1 MASEKVAGVLS
12 TKIKMDTTE
21 AQKSMRQLNNDINST
36 VSILKQQEQEF
47 KSTGDNVNALQTKIS
62 RLTETQNGY
71 YEKLKLLKQAQNDVK
86 DRLGESSTEY
96 QKYQTQINKTI
107 TTIGRYDDQINKA
120 QKSLQY
126 YDSGLAKLR
135 QSYSEQQRL
144 SQSLV
149 ERLRAEG
156 KEWQA
161 NQEEIKQ
168 SKNAYSNL
176 KQQYEIQENELGQL
190 KTKLND
196 LNSSYKKAQTELNNI
211 AQSSGKA
218 SDAYSEQK
226 QKMNNLKSA
235 ISGVN
240 SDLTK
245 QETRLNQTA
254 TSMAKARTKTSE
266 LSESYH
272 KIPKSVTTE
281 IKAKTEKATSGIKTF
296 TSAIKGSA
304 IGAGI
309 ANVAMAGLNAVGDN
323 LNASFE
329 RYDTLNNFPKVLQSM
344 GASADDSKKAM
355 ATLKQGVDGL
365 PTSLQDVAQASEK
378 LLPMS
383 KNANDAAKSA
393 LALNDA
399 FLASHASSEDASR
412 GLQQYTQMLSSGK
425 VDLQSW
431 KTLQETMPASLQKV
445 AKSFGIASGS
455 TQELYKKLQSGEITM
470 DQLNQKFQELDK
482 GANGFHEQAK
492 QATDGIGTAMANLK
506 NRSVAA
512 LTSVIGGFDQLSKNL
527 TGSSIGGN
535 INKLSSHFKSFG
547 DTAGKAIAGLA
558 PTIKKLTPLFN
569 SMKKVGESALSGLK
583 PIINAVKDSFD
594 KLSKNTGTFKKTLDN
609 LAPIVKVI
617 SNVLGSVLGVAIR
630 FIVDLV
636 VDICKK
642 FNKLCDV
649 LRTVVKA
656 VKEMVSNVKSK
667 FNDFKDACSHLGDKF
682 GDMVSS
688 IKDKANDLKSKV
700 SAKFNELKDQAKSK
714 FEDMKESCK
723 SKWNAMCTT
732 ISNKTMDFK
741 NDIQTKWKDMKEKV
755 STTTENLKE
764 TAKQKWNTMCTN
776 IKTFTDNF
784 KSSIQTKW
792 NNMKSKVSEI
802 TENLKETAKTKWN
815 TMCTNI
821 KSFTDNFKSSIQS
834 KWNDMK
840 SKVST
845 TTENLKETAKS
856 KWNTMCNTINSRTGT
871 FKSNVQSKWNDMK
884 SRVGTTVNNL
894 SSDAKSMFN
903 SMYNNLN
910 TMTNGGLDKIHSKWH
925 DTWTKIGSI
934 VKGAV
939 RNVGNSVVDVVN
951 GAIKPLNKM
960 LDGIKDGVNWVLDK
974 FGASKWRGFSI
985 PTVAHFAKGGT
996 VGGGTM
1002 AMVNDSGTSNYREMF
1017 ATPDGR
1023 VGAFPK
1029 QRDLITYLP
1038 AGTQILD
1045 GENSKALAT
1054 MMNIPHFKDGTKD
1067 KNIFEK
1073 IFDKGKDIMEDIG
1086 DIISHPIKFMEKVLK
1101 KYLHVNTAI
1110 KFASTLISHAPTFF
1124 AKQAE
1129 KWLKKMAE
1137 DFKKSME
1144 STGGNGVSYGSA
1156 NNPGG
1161 AGVARWRPVIIE
1173 AFKNLGQD
1181 NPPDWKVQ
1189 KLLRQIATESGGN
1202 PNAHQGNIGD
1212 INNLRGTP
1220 AQGLL
1225 QFVPSTFAAW
1235 SRPGHNNI
1243 YSGLD
1248 QLMAAIYC
1256 LDHGGE
1262 GGWGNIGNGHGW
1274 ENGGFVDKWSFGQ
1287 IAEHNKPEVVIPL
1300 SSEKQGRALSLLTQ
1314 TVNKL
1319 NRQAGIN
1326 TTINTNNGS
1335 LEQKLDTMIGL
1346 LSQLITTN
1354 SNGFAK
1360 SSNGINTNSLYQQM
1374 YRDQTINNYQ
1384 SI

>member
-21 AQKSMRQLNNDINST
+21 AQKNMRELNNDINST

-47 KSTGDNVNALQTKIS
+47 RSSGDSASALQTKIQ

-107 TTIGRYDDQINKA
+107 TTIGRYDSQLNQA

-126 YDSGLAKLR
+126 YNSGLAKLK

-156 KEWQA
+156 HSWRA
-161 NQEEIKQ
+161 NREEIKQ
-168 SKNAYSNL
+168 NKNAYSNL
-176 KQQYEIQENELGQL
+176 KQQYQIQENELGQL
-190 KTKLND
+190 KSKLND
-196 LNSSYKKAQTELNNI
+196 LNSSYKKSETELKEI
-211 AQSSGKA
+211 AHSSGKA
-218 SDAYSEQK
+218 SNAYTEQK
-226 QKMNNLKSA
+226 EKMNSLKSA
-235 ISGVN
+235 INNVN
-240 SDLTK
+240 SDLVK
-245 QETRLNQTA
+245 QQTRLNQTA
-254 TSMAKARTKTSE
+254 TSMAKAKNKTSE
-266 LSESYH
+266 LRKSYG

-281 IKAKTEKATSGIKTF
+281 IKAKTEKATSGIKAF
-296 TSAIKGSA
+296 TSALKGSV

-355 ATLKQGVDGL
+355 ANLKQGVDGL
-365 PTSLQDVAQASEK
+365 PTSLQNVAKASEK

-383 KNANDAAKSA
+383 KNAQDASKSA

-412 GLQQYTQMLSSGK
+412 GLQQYTQMLSAGK

-455 TQELYKKLQSGEITM
+455 TQELYKKLKSGEITM
-470 DQLNQKFQELDK
+470 DQLNQRFQELDK
-482 GANGFHEQAK
+482 GANGFHQQAK

-512 LTSVIGGFDQLSKNL
+512 LTSVIGGFDKLSKSL
-527 TGSSIGGN
+527 TGNSIGGN
-535 INKLSSHFKSFG
+535 INKLSSHFKDFG
-547 DTAGKAIAGLA
+547 DKAGKAIAGLA
-558 PTIKKLTPLFN
+558 PTLKKLTPLFK
-569 SMKKVGESALSGLK
+569 SMQRVGSAALSGLK

-594 KLSKNTGTFKKTLDN
+594 KLSKHTGTFKKTLDN
-609 LAPIVKVI
+609 LAPIIKVI
-617 SNVLGSVLGVAIR
+617 SSVLGTVLGGAIK
-630 FIVDLV
+630 ITITLILK
-636 VDICKK
+636 ICKEFSK
-642 FNKLCDV
+642 FCAGAKA
-649 LRTVVKA
+649 VVKA
-656 VKEMVSNVKSK
+656 VQDMVQKVSHK
-667 FNDFKDACSHLGDKF
+667 FGEFKDSCYHLGEKF
-682 GDMVSS
+682 SNMVQ
-688 IKDKANDLKSKV
+688 KV
-700 SAKFNELKDQAKSK
+700 SAKASELKQHVVNHFNSMKAKAK
-714 FEDMKESCK
+714 FEEMCSTLISKATNLRDNVSDRFNGMKER
-723 SKWNAMCTT
+723 
-732 ISNKTMDFK
+732 
-741 NDIQTKWKDMKEKV
+741 V
-755 STTTENLKE
+755 
-764 TAKQKWNTMCTN
+764 
-776 IKTFTDNF
+776 
-784 KSSIQTKW
+784 
-792 NNMKSKVSEI
+792 
-802 TENLKETAKTKWN
+802 
-815 TMCTNI
+815 
-821 KSFTDNFKSSIQS
+821 
-834 KWNDMK
+834 
-840 SKVST
+840 
-845 TTENLKETAKS
+845 
-856 KWNTMCNTINSRTGT
+856 
-871 FKSNVQSKWNDMK
+871 K
-884 SRVGTTVNNL
+884 SRISDLV
-894 SSDAKSMFN
+894 SSAKSMFGN
-903 SMYNNLN
+903 MYNNLN
-910 TMTNGGLDKIHSKWH
+910 NMTGSALGRIANAWDKLWSNIISG
-925 DTWTKIGSI
+925 IRS
-934 VKGAV
+934 AV
-939 RNVGNSVVDVVN
+939 HGVGHGVSNLVN
-951 GAIKPLNKM
+951 NAIKPLNSM
-960 LDGIKDGVNWVLDK
+960 LDGVKNGVNWILDK
-974 FGASKWRGFSI
+974 FGASKWGGFHI
-985 PTVAHFAKGGT
+985 PLVHFAKGGT

-1002 AMVNDSGTSNYREMF
+1002 AMVNDSGTSNYRELF

-1023 VGAFPK
+1023 IGAFPK
-1029 QRDLITYLP
+1029 QRNIITYLP
-1038 AGTQILD
+1038 KGTQILD
-1045 GENSKALAT
+1045 GENSKALAEL
-1054 MMNIPHFKDGTKD
+1054 MNIPHFKDGTKD

-1101 KYLHVNTAI
+1101 KYLHINTAV
-1110 KFASTLISHAPTFF
+1110 KFASTLISHAPSFF

-1137 DFKKSME
+1137 DFKKSMEE

-1181 NPPDWKVQ
+1181 NPPDWKIN
-1189 KLLRQIATESGGN
+1189 KLLTQINTESRGN

-1212 INNLRGTP
+1212 INNIKGTP

-1225 QFVPSTFAAW
+1225 QFVPSTFASW

-1262 GGWGNIGNGHGW
+1262 GGWGNVGIPGKGW
-1274 ENGGFVDKWSFGQ
+1274 SNGGFVDKWSIGQ

-1319 NRQAGIN
+1319 NRQAGNN
-1326 TTINTNNGS
+1326 TVVTTDNGS
-1335 LEQKLDTMIGL
+1335 LEQKLDTMIRL

-1360 SSNGINTNSLYQQM
+1360 SSNGINTNGLYQQM
-1374 YRDQTINNYQ
+1374 YKDQTINNYQ
-1384 SI
+1384 AY

>member
-12 TKIKMDTTE
+12 TKIKLDTTE
-21 AQKSMRQLNNDINST
+21 ASKSMRQLNNDINST

-156 KEWQA
+156 KEWEA
-161 NQEEIKQ
+161 NREEIKQ

-196 LNSSYKKAQTELNNI
+196 LNSSYKKAQSELNSI

-218 SDAYSEQK
+218 SDAYTEQK
-226 QKMNNLKSA
+226 QKMSSLKSA

-240 SDLTK
+240 SDLIK
-245 QETRLNQTA
+245 QQTRLNQTA
-254 TSMAKARTKTSE
+254 TDMAKAKNKTND
-266 LSESYH
+266 LSESYR
-272 KIPKSVTTE
+272 KIPKSVTTT
-281 IKAKTEKATSGIKTF
+281 IKANTEKATSGIKTF

-304 IGAGI
+304 IGAGV
-309 ANVAMAGLNAVGDN
+309 ANVAMTALNTVGDN

-329 RYDTLNNFPKVLQSM
+329 RYDTINNFPKVLQSM
-344 GASADDSKKAM
+344 GASADDSKKSM
-355 ATLKQGVDGL
+355 ETLKQGVDGL
-365 PTSLQDVAQASEK
+365 PTSLQDVAQATEK

-383 KNANDAAKSA
+383 KNADDASKSA

-399 FLASHASSEDASR
+399 FLASRASAEDASR

-425 VDLQSW
+425 VDMQSW
-431 KTLQETMPASLQKV
+431 KTLEETMPASLQKV

-455 TQELYKKLQSGEITM
+455 TQELYQKLKSGQITM

-506 NRSVAA
+506 NRTVAS
-512 LTSVIGGFDQLSKNL
+512 LTSIIGGFDQLSKSL
-527 TGSSIGGN
+527 TGNSIGGN
-535 INKLSSHFKSFG
+535 INKLSSHFKDFG
-547 DTAGKAIAGLA
+547 DKAGKAIAGLA
-558 PTIKKLTPLFN
+558 PTIKKLTPMFN

-636 VDICKK
+636 IDICKK
-642 FNKLCDV
+642 FNKFCDV
-649 LRTVVKA
+649 TRTVIKA
-656 VKEMVSNVKSK
+656 VKEMVSNVKAK

-682 GDMVSS
+682 GNMVSS
-688 IKDKANDLKSKV
+688 IKSKASDLKSKV
-700 SAKFNELKDQAKSK
+700 VSKFNELKDSAKSK

-723 SKWNAMCTT
+723 SK
-732 ISNKTMDFK
+732 F
-741 NDIQTKWKDMKEKV
+741 E
-755 STTTENLKE
+755 
-764 TAKQKWNTMCTN
+764 
-776 IKTFTDNF
+776 
-784 KSSIQTKW
+784 
-792 NNMKSKVSEI
+792 
-802 TENLKETAKTKWN
+802 
-815 TMCTNI
+815 
-821 KSFTDNFKSSIQS
+821 
-834 KWNDMK
+834 DMK
-840 SKVST
+840 SSLSDKASTLRDKVSDRF
-845 TTENLKETAKS
+845 NSMKDNVKS
-856 KWNTMCNTINSRTGT
+856 KISDLV
-871 FKSNVQSKWNDMK
+871 SN
-884 SRVGTTVNNL
+884 
-894 SSDAKSMFN
+894 AKSMF
-903 SMYNNLN
+903 SGMYNNLN
-910 TMTNGGLDKIHSKWH
+910 SMTGGALDKIKNAWDKLWSNIINGIKSAV
-925 DTWTKIGSI
+925 KSVGS
-934 VKGAV
+934 
-939 RNVGNSVVDVVN
+939 NVSDMVN
-951 GAIKPLNKM
+951 NVIKPINSM
-960 LDGIKDGVNWVLDK
+960 LDGVKDGVNWVLDK
-974 FGASKWRGFSI
+974 FGASKWKGFKI
-985 PTVAHFAKGGT
+985 PLVHFAKGGT
-996 VGGGTM
+996 VGDGTM

-1038 AGTQILD
+1038 EGTQILD

-1274 ENGGFVDKWSFGQ
+1274 ENGGFVNKWSFGQ

-1360 SSNGINTNSLYQQM
+1360 SSNGINTNGLYQQM

>member
-196 LNSSYKKAQTELNNI
+196 LNSSYKKAQSELNSI

-226 QKMNNLKSA
+226 QKMSGLKSA

-240 SDLTK
+240 SDLVK
-245 QETRLNQTA
+245 QQTRLNQTA
-254 TSMAKARTKTSE
+254 TDMAKAKNKTND

-272 KIPKSVTTE
+272 KIPKSVTTT
-281 IKAKTEKATSGIKTF
+281 IKANTEKATSGIKTF

-309 ANVAMAGLNAVGDN
+309 ANIAMAGLNAVGDN

-344 GASADDSKKAM
+344 GASADDSKKSM
-355 ATLKQGVDGL
+355 ETLKQGVDGL

-482 GANGFHEQAK
+482 GAQGFHEQAK
-492 QATDGIGTAMANLK
+492 QATDGIGTAFANLK

-512 LTSVIGGFDQLSKNL
+512 LTSIIGGFDQLSKNL

-535 INKLSSHFKSFG
+535 INKLSSNFKNFG
-547 DTAGKAIAGLA
+547 DTAGKAIAGLG
-558 PTIKKLTPLFN
+558 PTIQKLTPMFN

-630 FIVDLV
+630 FIADLV
-636 VDICKK
+636 IDICKK
-642 FNKLCDV
+642 FNKFCDV
-649 LRTVVKA
+649 LRTVIKA
-656 VKEMVSNVKSK
+656 VKDMVSNVKEK

-688 IKDKANDLKSKV
+688 IKDKASDLKTKV
-700 SAKFNELKDQAKSK
+700 SAKFNELKDQAKDK

-723 SKWNAMCTT
+723 SK
-732 ISNKTMDFK
+732 FE
-741 NDIQTKWKDMKEKV
+741 DMKG
-755 STTTENLKE
+755 SL
-764 TAKQKWNTMCTN
+764 
-776 IKTFTDNF
+776 TD
-784 KSSIQTKW
+784 KASSLRDRVTDRF
-792 NNMKSKVSEI
+792 NNMK
-802 TENLKETAKTKWN
+802 
-815 TMCTNI
+815 
-821 KSFTDNFKSSIQS
+821 DNV
-834 KWNDMK
+834 K
-840 SKVST
+840 SKISDLVS
-845 TTENLKETAKS
+845 N
-856 KWNTMCNTINSRTGT
+856 
-871 FKSNVQSKWNDMK
+871 
-884 SRVGTTVNNL
+884 
-894 SSDAKSMFN
+894 AKSMF
-903 SMYNNLN
+903 SDMYNNLN
-910 TMTNGGLDKIHSKWH
+910 NMTGGALDKIKNAWDKLWSNIINGIRSAVKSV
-925 DTWTKIGSI
+925 GS
-934 VKGAV
+934 
-939 RNVGNSVVDVVN
+939 NVSDMVN
-951 GAIKPLNKM
+951 NVIKPINSM
-960 LDGIKDGVNWVLDK
+960 LDGVKDGVNWVLDK
-974 FGASKWRGFSI
+974 FGASKWSGFKI
-985 PTVAHFAKGGT
+985 PLVHFAKGGT

-1002 AMVNDSGTSNYREMF
+1002 AVVNDSGTSNYREMF

-1038 AGTQILD
+1038 EGTQILD

-1054 MMNIPHFKDGTKD
+1054 MMDIPHFKDGTKD
-1067 KNIFEK
+1067 KNLFEK
-1073 IFDKGKDIMEDIG
+1073 IFDAGKDLMDDIS
-1086 DIISHPIKFMEKVLK
+1086 DIISHPMEFMEKVLK

-1110 KFASTLISHAPTFF
+1110 KFASTLVTHAPSFF
-1124 AKQAE
+1124 AKQAVN
-1129 KWLKKMAE
+1129 WLKKMAS
-1137 DFKKSME
+1137 DWKKKQEENSV
-1144 STGGNGVSYGSA
+1144 GGFGKIPEVVDG
-1156 NNPGG
+1156 
-1161 AGVARWRPVIIE
+1161 
-1173 AFKNLGQD
+1173 KNLRDLVKKALEANGLSTSD
-1181 NPPDWKVQ
+1181 DMIARVM
-1189 KLLRQIATESGGN
+1189 RQIATESGGN
-1202 PNAHQGNIGD
+1202 AHAVQPGADPDGD
-1212 INNLRGTP
+1212 GSGP
-1220 AQGLL
+1220 ALGLM
-1225 QFVPSTFAAW
+1225 QTKRSTFNAYKA
-1235 SRPGHNNI
+1235 PGHDDIFNAYDN
-1243 YSGLD
+1243 L
-1248 QLMAAIYC
+1248 LAALNYAKHRYGPS
-1256 LDHGGE
+1256 LSFL
-1262 GGWGNIGNGHGW
+1262 GNGHGYA
-1274 ENGGFVDKWSFGQ
+1274 NGGFISSEQLAMVG
-1287 IAEHNKPEVVIPL
+1287 EGNRPEVVIPL

-1360 SSNGINTNSLYQQM
+1360 SSNGINTNGLYQQM

>member
-190 KTKLND
+190 KSKLND
-196 LNSSYKKAQTELNNI
+196 LNSSYKKAQTELNSI

-226 QKMNNLKSA
+226 QKMNNLKLA

-240 SDLTK
+240 SDLVK
-245 QETRLNQTA
+245 QQTRLNQTA
-254 TSMAKARTKTSE
+254 TDMAKAKTKTND

-272 KIPKSVTTE
+272 KIPKSVTTT

-344 GASADDSKKAM
+344 GASADDSKKSM
-355 ATLKQGVDGL
+355 ETLKQGVDGL

-455 TQELYKKLQSGEITM
+455 TQELYKKLQSGQITM

-482 GANGFHEQAK
+482 GANGFHAQAK

-547 DTAGKAIAGLA
+547 DTAGKAIAGLE
-558 PTIKKLTPLFN
+558 PTIKKLTPMFN

-583 PIINAVKDSFD
+583 PIINAVKDSFA

-688 IKDKANDLKSKV
+688 IKSKASDLKSKV
-700 SAKFNELKDQAKSK
+700 VSKFNELKNQAKSK

-723 SKWNAMCTT
+723 SK
-732 ISNKTMDFK
+732 FE
-741 NDIQTKWKDMKEKV
+741 DMKG
-755 STTTENLKE
+755 SL
-764 TAKQKWNTMCTN
+764 
-776 IKTFTDNF
+776 TD
-784 KSSIQTKW
+784 KASSLRDRVTGRF
-792 NNMKSKVSEI
+792 NNMK
-802 TENLKETAKTKWN
+802 
-815 TMCTNI
+815 
-821 KSFTDNFKSSIQS
+821 DN
-834 KWNDMK
+834 
-840 SKVST
+840 V
-845 TTENLKETAKS
+845 
-856 KWNTMCNTINSRTGT
+856 
-871 FKSNVQSKWNDMK
+871 K
-884 SRVGTTVNNL
+884 SRI
-894 SSDAKSMFN
+894 SDLVSNAKSMF
-903 SMYNNLN
+903 SDMYNNLN
-910 TMTNGGLDKIHSKWH
+910 NMTGGALDKIKNAWDKLWSNIINGIKSAV
-925 DTWTKIGSI
+925 KSVGS
-934 VKGAV
+934 
-939 RNVGNSVVDVVN
+939 NVSDMVN
-951 GAIKPLNKM
+951 NVIKPINSM
-960 LDGIKDGVNWVLDK
+960 LDGVKDGVNWVLDK
-974 FGASKWRGFSI
+974 FGASKWSGFKI
-985 PTVAHFAKGGT
+985 PLVHFAKGGT

-1181 NPPDWKVQ
+1181 NPPDWKIQ

-1248 QLMAAIYC
+1248 QIMAAIYC

-1360 SSNGINTNSLYQQM
+1360 SSNGINTNGLYQQM

>member
-196 LNSSYKKAQTELNNI
+196 LNSSYKKAQTELNSI

-226 QKMNNLKSA
+226 QKMSSLKSA

-309 ANVAMAGLNAVGDN
+309 ANIAMAGLNAVGDN

-344 GASADDSKKAM
+344 GASADDSKKSM
-355 ATLKQGVDGL
+355 ETLKQGVDGL

-399 FLASHASSEDASR
+399 FLASHASAEDASR

-425 VDLQSW
+425 VDMQSW
-431 KTLQETMPASLQKV
+431 KTLEETMPASLQKV

-455 TQELYKKLQSGEITM
+455 TQELYKKLQSGQITM

-482 GANGFHEQAK
+482 GANGFHAQAK

-535 INKLSSHFKSFG
+535 INKLSSNFKNFG
-547 DTAGKAIAGLA
+547 DTAGKAIAGLG
-558 PTIKKLTPLFN
+558 PTIKKLTPMFN

-583 PIINAVKDSFD
+583 PIINAVKDSFG

-630 FIVDLV
+630 FIADLV
-636 VDICKK
+636 IDICKK
-642 FNKLCDV
+642 FNKFCDV
-649 LRTVVKA
+649 IRTVIKA
-656 VKEMVSNVKSK
+656 VKDMVSNVKAK

-688 IKDKANDLKSKV
+688 IKSKASDLKSKV
-700 SAKFNELKDQAKSK
+700 VSKFNELKNQAKSK

-723 SKWNAMCTT
+723 SK
-732 ISNKTMDFK
+732 FE
-741 NDIQTKWKDMKEKV
+741 DMKG
-755 STTTENLKE
+755 SL
-764 TAKQKWNTMCTN
+764 
-776 IKTFTDNF
+776 TD
-784 KSSIQTKW
+784 KASSLRDRVTDRF
-792 NNMKSKVSEI
+792 NSMK
-802 TENLKETAKTKWN
+802 
-815 TMCTNI
+815 
-821 KSFTDNFKSSIQS
+821 DN
-834 KWNDMK
+834 
-840 SKVST
+840 V
-845 TTENLKETAKS
+845 
-856 KWNTMCNTINSRTGT
+856 
-871 FKSNVQSKWNDMK
+871 K
-884 SRVGTTVNNL
+884 SRI
-894 SSDAKSMFN
+894 SDLVSNAKSMF
-903 SMYNNLN
+903 SDMYNNLN
-910 TMTNGGLDKIHSKWH
+910 NMTGGALDKIKNAWDKLWSNIINGIKSAV
-925 DTWTKIGSI
+925 KSVGS
-934 VKGAV
+934 
-939 RNVGNSVVDVVN
+939 NVSDMVN
-951 GAIKPLNKM
+951 NVIKPINSM
-960 LDGIKDGVNWVLDK
+960 LDGVKDGVNWVLDK
-974 FGASKWRGFSI
+974 FGASKWSGLKPI
-985 PTVAHFAKGGT
+985 PLVHFAKGGT

-1038 AGTQILD
+1038 EGTQILD

-1101 KYLHVNTAI
+1101 KYLHVNTAV

-1161 AGVARWRPVIIE
+1161 AGVQRWKPVIIE

-1248 QLMAAIYC
+1248 QIMAAIYC

-1360 SSNGINTNSLYQQM
+1360 SSNGINTNGLYQQM

>member
-12 TKIKMDTTE
+12 TKIKLDTTE
-21 AQKSMRQLNNDINST
+21 ASKSMRQLNNDINST

-156 KEWQA
+156 KEWKA
-161 NQEEIKQ
+161 NEEEIKQ

-196 LNSSYKKAQTELNNI
+196 LNSSYKKAQEELNSI

-226 QKMNNLKSA
+226 QKMSSLKSA

-240 SDLTK
+240 SDLIK
-245 QETRLNQTA
+245 QQTRLNQTA
-254 TSMAKARTKTSE
+254 TDMAKAKNKTND
-266 LSESYH
+266 LSESYR
-272 KIPKSVTTE
+272 KIPKSVTTT
-281 IKAKTEKATSGIKTF
+281 IKANTEKATSGIKTF

-344 GASADDSKKAM
+344 GASADDSKKSM
-355 ATLKQGVDGL
+355 ETLKQGVDGL

-425 VDLQSW
+425 VDMQSW
-431 KTLQETMPASLQKV
+431 KTLEETMPASLQKV

-455 TQELYKKLQSGEITM
+455 TQELYKKLQSGQITM

-512 LTSVIGGFDQLSKNL
+512 LTSIIGGLDQLSKNL

-535 INKLSSHFKSFG
+535 INKLSSNFKNFG
-547 DTAGKAIAGLA
+547 DTAGKAIAGLG
-558 PTIKKLTPLFN
+558 PTIKKLTPMFN

-583 PIINAVKDSFD
+583 PIINAVKDSFA

-630 FIVDLV
+630 FVADLV
-636 VDICKK
+636 IDICKK
-642 FNKLCDV
+642 FNKFCDV
-649 LRTVVKA
+649 IRTVIKA
-656 VKEMVSNVKSK
+656 VKDMVTNVKAK

-688 IKDKANDLKSKV
+688 IKSKASDLKSKV
-700 SAKFNELKDQAKSK
+700 VSKFNELKNQAKTT

-723 SKWNAMCTT
+723 SK
-732 ISNKTMDFK
+732 F
-741 NDIQTKWKDMKEKV
+741 E
-755 STTTENLKE
+755 
-764 TAKQKWNTMCTN
+764 
-776 IKTFTDNF
+776 
-784 KSSIQTKW
+784 
-792 NNMKSKVSEI
+792 
-802 TENLKETAKTKWN
+802 
-815 TMCTNI
+815 
-821 KSFTDNFKSSIQS
+821 
-834 KWNDMK
+834 DMK
-840 SKVST
+840 SSLSDKAST
-845 TTENLKETAKS
+845 LRDRVTDRFNSMKDNVKS
-856 KWNTMCNTINSRTGT
+856 KISDLV
-871 FKSNVQSKWNDMK
+871 SN
-884 SRVGTTVNNL
+884 
-894 SSDAKSMFN
+894 AKSMF
-903 SMYNNLN
+903 SDMYNNLN
-910 TMTNGGLDKIHSKWH
+910 NMTGGALDKIKNAW
-925 DTWTKIGSI
+925 DKLWTNIINGIKSAVKSVGS
-934 VKGAV
+934 
-939 RNVGNSVVDVVN
+939 NVSDMVN
-951 GAIKPLNKM
+951 NVIKPINSM
-960 LDGIKDGVNWVLDK
+960 LDGVKDGVNWVLDK
-974 FGASKWRGFSI
+974 FGASKWSGFKI
-985 PTVAHFAKGGT
+985 PLVHFAKGGT

-1029 QRDLITYLP
+1029 QRNLITYLP
-1038 AGTQILD
+1038 EGTQILD

-1054 MMNIPHFKDGTKD
+1054 MMNIPHFKDGTD
-1067 KNIFEK
+1067 NKNLFEK
-1073 IFDKGKDIMEDIG
+1073 IFDKGKDILEDIG
-1086 DIISHPIKFMEKVLK
+1086 DIIAHPIKFMEKVLK

-1360 SSNGINTNSLYQQM
+1360 SNNGINTNGLYQQM

>member
-21 AQKSMRQLNNDINST
+21 ASKSMRQLNNDINST

-196 LNSSYKKAQTELNNI
+196 LNSSYKKAQTELNSI

-218 SDAYSEQK
+218 SDAYTEQK
-226 QKMNNLKSA
+226 QKMNTLKSA
-235 ISGVN
+235 ISSVN

-254 TSMAKARTKTSE
+254 TSMAKAKNNQDKLSDALERSHPNYLAKVREHLKDTDDKTQKLSLSTAKMFAANMLSNGLTSALGALKDKFTDLLHQGNEYLDYEQKMNATWLTLTGNAQKGQDMVNTINQMATASQNSTQMVDGLAKQFYAVTNNKEKTEE
-266 LSESYH
+266 LS
-272 KIPKSVTTE
+272 KSVLTLQDAFGASDDAVQNFAQQYSQMVANGKASAQDFLSFTNVFPQMKQQLLEYEKTVTHNTKMTTKDLNQMISDGKISAE
-281 IKAKTEKATSGIKTF
+281 DMNKVLIDMGNKYQNATQNFTNTIPGLKRTIDATMPQLVGAIEAPFYNMKNPILGSLSKAITDPAIKTEVGKLSVTIMNAINDVLNAFGGKQFDGTK
-296 TSAIKGSA
+296 AIKGILQDLEKSVKTFASTIVTHKKDIKDFLSTMSTASVASWKVFAETLKALLPVIKNVANAAANHPKIFGAMTTAMVACTTATKMFRTPLLLAVTTLGNLGTAFKKVKGKASDFSKIFGKIKNVIKPITSAVKTVASA
-304 IGAGI
+304 IGSKLAQGFSKCLPLIKNFLGVFKSVGAFLLTNPLGI
-309 ANVAMAGLNAVGDN
+309 AITAIVGISTALVALYKHSAKFRAFINGLVD
-323 LNASFE
+323 
-329 RYDTLNNFPKVLQSM
+329 
-344 GASADDSKKAM
+344 KA
-355 ATLKQGVDGL
+355 KD
-365 PTSLQDVAQASEK
+365 
-378 LLPMS
+378 
-383 KNANDAAKSA
+383 
-393 LALNDA
+393 
-399 FLASHASSEDASR
+399 LAS
-412 GLQQYTQMLSSGK
+412 GFGK
-425 VDLQSW
+425 W
-431 KTLQETMPASLQKV
+431 
-445 AKSFGIASGS
+445 I
-455 TQELYKKLQSGEITM
+455 
-470 DQLNQKFQELDK
+470 
-482 GANGFHEQAK
+482 
-492 QATDGIGTAMANLK
+492 
-506 NRSVAA
+506 
-512 LTSVIGGFDQLSKNL
+512 
-527 TGSSIGGN
+527 
-535 INKLSSHFKSFG
+535 
-547 DTAGKAIAGLA
+547 GKACSGAKNTMSNAWDG
-558 PTIKKLTPLFN
+558 
-569 SMKKVGESALSGLK
+569 MKKTVSNGVTAITNKNS
-583 PIINAVKDSFD
+583 
-594 KLSKNTGTFKKTLDN
+594 KLHDEMISKISDATGVSKKTLNDGY
-609 LAPIVKVI
+609 KTM
-617 SNVLGSVLGVAIR
+617 SDYTQTWK
-630 FIVDLV
+630 DLMTG
-636 VDICKK
+636 KW
-642 FNKLCDV
+642 NKLG
-649 LRTVVKA
+649 
-656 VKEMVSNVKSK
+656 
-667 FNDFKDACSHLGDKF
+667 GD
-682 GDMVSS
+682 
-688 IKDKANDLKSKV
+688 IKHTANDLS
-700 SAKFNELKDQAKSK
+700 S
-714 FEDMKESCK
+714 
-723 SKWNAMCTT
+723 
-732 ISNKTMDFK
+732 
-741 NDIQTKWKDMKEKV
+741 
-755 STTTENLKE
+755 
-764 TAKQKWNTMCTN
+764 TAKD
-776 IKTFTDNF
+776 I
-784 KSSIQTKW
+784 
-792 NNMKSKVSEI
+792 
-802 TENLKETAKTKWN
+802 
-815 TMCTNI
+815 
-821 KSFTDNFKSSIQS
+821 
-834 KWNDMK
+834 
-840 SKVST
+840 
-845 TTENLKETAKS
+845 
-856 KWNTMCNTINSRTGT
+856 
-871 FKSNVQSKWNDMK
+871 
-884 SRVGTTVNNL
+884 
-894 SSDAKSMFN
+894 FN
-903 SMYNNLN
+903 GMYNKLN
-910 TMTNGGLDKIHSKWH
+910 DLTGGGLDKIKNAWDKLWSNIINGIKSAV
-925 DTWTKIGSI
+925 KSVGS
-934 VKGAV
+934 
-939 RNVGNSVVDVVN
+939 NVSDMINNV
-951 GAIKPLNKM
+951 IKPINSM
-960 LDGIKDGVNWVLDK
+960 LDGVKDGVNWVLDK
-974 FGASKWRGFSI
+974 FGASKWKGFKI
-985 PTVAHFAKGGT
+985 PLVHFAKGGT

-1038 AGTQILD
+1038 EGTQILD
-1045 GENSKALAT
+1045 GENSKALAE

-1110 KFASTLISHAPTFF
+1110 KFASTLISHAPSFF

-1161 AGVARWRPVIIE
+1161 AGVQRWKPVIIE
-1173 AFKNLGQD
+1173 AFKNLGQN

-1360 SSNGINTNSLYQQM
+1360 SNNGINTNGLYQQM

>member
-21 AQKSMRQLNNDINST
+21 ASKSMRQLNNDINST

-226 QKMNNLKSA
+226 QKMSGLKSA
-235 ISGVN
+235 INNVN
-240 SDLTK
+240 SDLVK
-245 QETRLNQTA
+245 QQTRLNQTA

-309 ANVAMAGLNAVGDN
+309 ANIAMVGLNAVGDN

-329 RYDTLNNFPKVLQSM
+329 RYDTINNFPKVLQSM
-344 GASADDSKKAM
+344 GASADDSKKSM

-365 PTSLQDVAQASEK
+365 PTSLQDVAQATEK

-383 KNANDAAKSA
+383 KNADDASKSA

-399 FLASHASSEDASR
+399 FLASRASAEDASR

-425 VDLQSW
+425 VDMQSW
-431 KTLQETMPASLQKV
+431 KTLEETMPASLQKV

-455 TQELYKKLQSGEITM
+455 TQELYQKLKSGQITM

-512 LTSVIGGFDQLSKNL
+512 LTSIIGGFDQLSKNL

-583 PIINAVKDSFD
+583 PIINAVKDSFA

-636 VDICKK
+636 IDICKK
-642 FNKLCDV
+642 FNKFCDV
-649 LRTVVKA
+649 TRTVIKA
-656 VKEMVSNVKSK
+656 VKEMVSNVKAK

-688 IKDKANDLKSKV
+688 IKSKASDLKSKV
-700 SAKFNELKDQAKSK
+700 TAKFNELKDSAKSK

-723 SKWNAMCTT
+723 SK
-732 ISNKTMDFK
+732 FE
-741 NDIQTKWKDMKEKV
+741 DMKG
-755 STTTENLKE
+755 SL
-764 TAKQKWNTMCTN
+764 
-776 IKTFTDNF
+776 TD
-784 KSSIQTKW
+784 KASSLRDRVTDRF
-792 NNMKSKVSEI
+792 NNMKDSV
-802 TENLKETAKTKWN
+802 
-815 TMCTNI
+815 
-821 KSFTDNFKSSIQS
+821 
-834 KWNDMK
+834 
-840 SKVST
+840 
-845 TTENLKETAKS
+845 
-856 KWNTMCNTINSRTGT
+856 
-871 FKSNVQSKWNDMK
+871 K
-884 SRVGTTVNNL
+884 SRI
-894 SSDAKSMFN
+894 SDLVSNAKSMF
-903 SMYNNLN
+903 SDMYNTLN
-910 TMTNGGLDKIHSKWH
+910 NMTGGALDKIKNAWDKLWSNIINGIKSAV
-925 DTWTKIGSI
+925 KSVGS
-934 VKGAV
+934 
-939 RNVGNSVVDVVN
+939 NVSDMVN
-951 GAIKPLNKM
+951 NVIKPINSM
-960 LDGIKDGVNWVLDK
+960 LDGVKDGVNWVLDK
-974 FGASKWRGFSI
+974 FGASKWSGFKI
-985 PTVAHFAKGGT
+985 PLVHFAKGGT

-1029 QRDLITYLP
+1029 QRNLITYLP
-1038 AGTQILD
+1038 EGTQILD

-1054 MMNIPHFKDGTKD
+1054 MMNIPHFKDGTD
-1067 KNIFEK
+1067 NKNLFEK

-1181 NPPDWKVQ
+1181 NPPDWKIQ

-1360 SSNGINTNSLYQQM
+1360 SSNGINTNGLYQQM

>member
-107 TTIGRYDDQINKA
+107 TTIGRYGDQINKA

-226 QKMNNLKSA
+226 QKMNTLKSA

-240 SDLTK
+240 SDLVK
-245 QETRLNQTA
+245 QQTRLNQTA
-254 TSMAKARTKTSE
+254 TDMAKAKNKTND

-272 KIPKSVTTE
+272 KIPKSVTTT
-281 IKAKTEKATSGIKTF
+281 IKANTEKATSGIKTF

-344 GASADDSKKAM
+344 GASADDSKKSM
-355 ATLKQGVDGL
+355 ETLKQGVDGL

-512 LTSVIGGFDQLSKNL
+512 LTSIIGGFDQLSKNL

-535 INKLSSHFKSFG
+535 INKLSSNFKNFG
-547 DTAGKAIAGLA
+547 DTAGKAIAGLG
-558 PTIKKLTPLFN
+558 PTIQKLTPMFN

-630 FIVDLV
+630 FIADLV
-636 VDICKK
+636 IDICKK
-642 FNKLCDV
+642 FNKFCDV
-649 LRTVVKA
+649 LRTVIKA
-656 VKEMVSNVKSK
+656 VKDMVSNVKEK

-688 IKDKANDLKSKV
+688 IKDKASDLKSKV
-700 SAKFNELKDQAKSK
+700 SAKFNELKDNAKSK

-723 SKWNAMCTT
+723 SK
-732 ISNKTMDFK
+732 FE
-741 NDIQTKWKDMKEKV
+741 DMKG
-755 STTTENLKE
+755 SL
-764 TAKQKWNTMCTN
+764 
-776 IKTFTDNF
+776 TD
-784 KSSIQTKW
+784 KASSLRDRVTDRF
-792 NNMKSKVSEI
+792 NNMK
-802 TENLKETAKTKWN
+802 
-815 TMCTNI
+815 
-821 KSFTDNFKSSIQS
+821 DN
-834 KWNDMK
+834 
-840 SKVST
+840 V
-845 TTENLKETAKS
+845 
-856 KWNTMCNTINSRTGT
+856 
-871 FKSNVQSKWNDMK
+871 K
-884 SRVGTTVNNL
+884 SRI
-894 SSDAKSMFN
+894 SDLVSNAKSMF
-903 SMYNNLN
+903 SDMYNNLN
-910 TMTNGGLDKIHSKWH
+910 NMTGGALDKIKNAWDRLWSNIINGIKSAV
-925 DTWTKIGSI
+925 KSVGS
-934 VKGAV
+934 
-939 RNVGNSVVDVVN
+939 NVSDMVN
-951 GAIKPLNKM
+951 NVIKPINSM
-960 LDGIKDGVNWVLDK
+960 LDGVKDGVNWVLDK
-974 FGASKWRGFSI
+974 FGASKWSGFKI
-985 PTVAHFAKGGT
+985 PLVHFANGGT
-996 VGGGTM
+996 VGNGTM

-1038 AGTQILD
+1038 EGTQILD

-1086 DIISHPIKFMEKVLK
+1086 DIISHPIQFMEKVLK
-1101 KYLHVNTAI
+1101 KYLHVNTGI
-1110 KFASTLISHAPTFF
+1110 KFASTLISHAPSFF

-1144 STGGNGVSYGSA
+1144 STGGNGVSYGAA

-1161 AGVARWRPVIIE
+1161 AGVARWRPVIID
-1173 AFKNLGQD
+1173 AFKQLGQND
-1181 NPPDWKVQ
+1181 PPEWKIQ

-1248 QLMAAIYC
+1248 QIMAAIYC

-1360 SSNGINTNSLYQQM
+1360 SSNGINTNGLYQQM

>member
-86 DRLGESSTEY
+86 DRLGESSNEY

-196 LNSSYKKAQTELNNI
+196 LNSSYKKAQTELNSI

-218 SDAYSEQK
+218 SDAYTEQK

-281 IKAKTEKATSGIKTF
+281 IKVKTEKATSGIKTF

-309 ANVAMAGLNAVGDN
+309 ANIAMAGLNAVGDN

-482 GANGFHEQAK
+482 GANGFHAQAK

-512 LTSVIGGFDQLSKNL
+512 LTSIIGGFDQLSKNL

-535 INKLSSHFKSFG
+535 INKLSSNFKNFG
-547 DTAGKAIAGLA
+547 DTAGKAIAGLG
-558 PTIKKLTPLFN
+558 PTIKKLTPMFN

-630 FIVDLV
+630 FIADLV
-636 VDICKK
+636 IDICKK
-642 FNKLCDV
+642 FNKFCDV
-649 LRTVVKA
+649 IRTVVKA
-656 VKEMVSNVKSK
+656 VKDMVSNVKSK

-688 IKDKANDLKSKV
+688 IKSKASDLKSKV
-700 SAKFNELKDQAKSK
+700 VSKFNELKNQAKSK

-723 SKWNAMCTT
+723 SK
-732 ISNKTMDFK
+732 FE
-741 NDIQTKWKDMKEKV
+741 DMKG
-755 STTTENLKE
+755 SL
-764 TAKQKWNTMCTN
+764 
-776 IKTFTDNF
+776 TD
-784 KSSIQTKW
+784 KASSLRDRVTDRF
-792 NNMKSKVSEI
+792 NSMKDSV
-802 TENLKETAKTKWN
+802 
-815 TMCTNI
+815 
-821 KSFTDNFKSSIQS
+821 
-834 KWNDMK
+834 
-840 SKVST
+840 
-845 TTENLKETAKS
+845 
-856 KWNTMCNTINSRTGT
+856 
-871 FKSNVQSKWNDMK
+871 K
-884 SRVGTTVNNL
+884 SRI
-894 SSDAKSMFN
+894 SDLVSNAKSMF
-903 SMYNNLN
+903 SDMYNNLN
-910 TMTNGGLDKIHSKWH
+910 NMTGGALDKIKNAWDRLWSNIINGIKSAV
-925 DTWTKIGSI
+925 KSVGS
-934 VKGAV
+934 
-939 RNVGNSVVDVVN
+939 NVSDLVN
-951 GAIKPLNKM
+951 NVIKPINSM
-960 LDGIKDGVNWVLDK
+960 LDGVKDGVNWVLDK
-974 FGASKWRGFSI
+974 FGASKWGGFKI
-985 PTVAHFAKGGT
+985 PLVHFAKGGT

-1038 AGTQILD
+1038 EGTQILD
-1045 GENSKALAT
+1045 GENSKALAE

-1067 KNIFEK
+1067 KNLFEK
-1073 IFDKGKDIMEDIG
+1073 IFDAGKDIMEDIG

-1360 SSNGINTNSLYQQM
+1360 SSNGINTNGLYQQM

>member
-12 TKIKMDTTE
+12 TKIKLDTTE
-21 AQKSMRQLNNDINST
+21 ASKSMRQLNNDINST

-47 KSTGDNVNALQTKIS
+47 KSTGDNVSSLQTKIE
-62 RLTETQNGY
+62 RLKETQNGY
-71 YEKLKLLKQAQNDVK
+71 YEKLRLLKQAQNDVK

-107 TTIGRYDDQINKA
+107 TTIGRYGDQINKA
-120 QKSLQY
+120 EKSLQY

-161 NQEEIKQ
+161 NQEELKQ

-176 KQQYEIQENELGQL
+176 KQQYEIQETELGQL

-196 LNSSYKKAQTELNNI
+196 LNSSYKKAQTELNSI

-226 QKMNNLKSA
+226 QKMSKLQSA

-240 SDLTK
+240 SDLVK
-245 QETRLNQTA
+245 QQTRLNQTA
-254 TSMAKARTKTSE
+254 TDMAKTKNKAND

-272 KIPKSVTTE
+272 KIPKSVTTT
-281 IKAKTEKATSGIKTF
+281 IKANTEKATSGIKNF

-304 IGAGI
+304 IGAGV
-309 ANVAMAGLNAVGDN
+309 AQVAMTALNTVGDN

-329 RYDTLNNFPKVLQSM
+329 RYDTINNFPKVLQSM
-344 GASADDSKKAM
+344 GASAEDSKKSM
-355 ATLKQGVDGL
+355 DTLKQGVDGL
-365 PTSLQDVAQASEK
+365 PTSLQDVAQATEK

-383 KNANDAAKSA
+383 KNADDASKSA

-399 FLASHASSEDASR
+399 FLASRASAEDASR

-425 VDLQSW
+425 VDMQSW
-431 KTLQETMPASLQKV
+431 KTLEETMPASLQKV

-455 TQELYKKLQSGEITM
+455 TQELYSKLKSGQITM

-482 GANGFHEQAK
+482 GAKGFHEQAK

-506 NRSVAA
+506 NRTVAS
-512 LTSVIGGFDQLSKNL
+512 LTSIIGGFDQLSKNL

-535 INKLSSHFKSFG
+535 INKLSSGFKDFG
-547 DTAGKAIAGLA
+547 DKAGKAIAGLG
-558 PTIKKLTPLFN
+558 PTIKKLNPLFN
-569 SMKKVGESALSGLK
+569 SMKQVGEAALSGLK

-630 FIVDLV
+630 FVADLV
-636 VDICKK
+636 IDICRK

-649 LRTVVKA
+649 LRTVIKA
-656 VKEMVSNVKSK
+656 VKDMVSNVKAK

-688 IKDKANDLKSKV
+688 IKSKANDLKSKV

-723 SKWNAMCTT
+723 SK
-732 ISNKTMDFK
+732 FE
-741 NDIQTKWKDMKEKV
+741 DMKGSLTDKASSLRDRV
-755 STTTENLKE
+755 SDRFNSMKEN
-764 TAKQKWNTMCTN
+764 
-776 IKTFTDNF
+776 
-784 KSSIQTKW
+784 
-792 NNMKSKVSEI
+792 V
-802 TENLKETAKTKWN
+802 
-815 TMCTNI
+815 
-821 KSFTDNFKSSIQS
+821 
-834 KWNDMK
+834 
-840 SKVST
+840 
-845 TTENLKETAKS
+845 
-856 KWNTMCNTINSRTGT
+856 
-871 FKSNVQSKWNDMK
+871 K
-884 SRVGTTVNNL
+884 SRI
-894 SSDAKSMFN
+894 SDLVSNAKSMF
-903 SMYNNLN
+903 SDMYNNLN
-910 TMTNGGLDKIHSKWH
+910 NMTGGALDKIKNAWDKLWSNIINGIK
-925 DTWTKIGSI
+925 S
-934 VKGAV
+934 AV
-939 RNVGNSVVDVVN
+939 RSVGSNVSDMVN
-951 GAIKPLNKM
+951 NVIKPINSM
-960 LDGIKDGVNWVLDK
+960 LDGVKDGVNWVLDK
-974 FGASKWRGFSI
+974 FGASQWKGFKI
-985 PTVAHFAKGGT
+985 PLVHFAKGGT

-1038 AGTQILD
+1038 EGTQILD
-1045 GENSKALAT
+1045 GDNSKVLAE
-1054 MMNIPHFKDGTKD
+1054 MMDIPHFKDGTKD
-1067 KNIFEK
+1067 KNLFEK
-1073 IFDKGKDIMEDIG
+1073 IFDKGKDILDDIG
-1086 DIISHPIKFMEKVLK
+1086 DIISHPIKFMEKILK
-1101 KYLHVNTAI
+1101 KYLNVNTGI
-1110 KFASTLISHAPTFF
+1110 KFASTLISHAPSFF

-1129 KWLKKMAE
+1129 KWLKKMAK
-1137 DFKKSME
+1137 DFKKKKDQEVISKNI
-1144 STGGNGVSYGSA
+1144 GK
-1156 NNPGG
+1156 G
-1161 AGVARWRPVIIE
+1161 AGNWRPVIEKIAKE
-1173 AFKNLGQD
+1173 MHVDVSESDMQALLARI
-1181 NPPDWKVQ
+1181 Q
-1189 KLLRQIATESGGN
+1189 KESGGD
-1202 PNAHQGNIGD
+1202 QSIKQQIVD
-1212 INNLRGTP
+1212 INSINGNP
-1220 AQGLL
+1220 AQGLF
-1225 QFVPSTFAAW
+1225 QYIPPTFAAW
-1235 SRPGHNNI
+1235 ALPGHNNI
-1243 YSGLD
+1243 LSGED
-1248 QLMAAIYC
+1248 QIRAVFNDSNWKSDIRMP
-1256 LDHGGE
+1256 
-1262 GGWGNIGNGHGW
+1262 GGWGPTGHKVFA
-1274 ENGGFVDKWSFGQ
+1274 NGGFVNGFTKAIVGE
-1287 IAEHNKPEVVIPL
+1287 AGPEVIIPL

-1319 NRQAGIN
+1319 NRQAGNN
-1326 TTINTNNGS
+1326 TVVTTDNGS

-1360 SSNGINTNSLYQQM
+1360 SSNGINTNGLYQQM

>member
-120 QKSLQY
+120 QKCLQY

-176 KQQYEIQENELGQL
+176 KQQYEIQETELGQL

-226 QKMNNLKSA
+226 QKMSGLKSA

-240 SDLTK
+240 SDLVK
-245 QETRLNQTA
+245 QQTRLNQTA
-254 TSMAKARTKTSE
+254 TDMAKAKNKTND

-272 KIPKSVTTE
+272 KIPKSVTTT
-281 IKAKTEKATSGIKTF
+281 IKANTEKATSGIKNF

-344 GASADDSKKAM
+344 GASADDSKKSM
-355 ATLKQGVDGL
+355 ETLKQGVDGL

-492 QATDGIGTAMANLK
+492 QATDGIGTAFANLK

-512 LTSVIGGFDQLSKNL
+512 LTSIIGGFDQLSKNL

-535 INKLSSHFKSFG
+535 INKLSSNFKNFG
-547 DTAGKAIAGLA
+547 DTAGKAIAGLG
-558 PTIKKLTPLFN
+558 PTIQKLTPMFN

-630 FIVDLV
+630 FIADLV
-636 VDICKK
+636 IDICKK
-642 FNKLCDV
+642 FNKFCDV
-649 LRTVVKA
+649 LRTVIKA
-656 VKEMVSNVKSK
+656 VKEMVSNVKEK

-700 SAKFNELKDQAKSK
+700 SAKFNELKDNAKDK

-723 SKWNAMCTT
+723 SK
-732 ISNKTMDFK
+732 FE
-741 NDIQTKWKDMKEKV
+741 DMKV
-755 STTTENLKE
+755 SL
-764 TAKQKWNTMCTN
+764 
-776 IKTFTDNF
+776 TD
-784 KSSIQTKW
+784 KASSLRDRVTDRF
-792 NNMKSKVSEI
+792 NSMK
-802 TENLKETAKTKWN
+802 
-815 TMCTNI
+815 
-821 KSFTDNFKSSIQS
+821 DN
-834 KWNDMK
+834 
-840 SKVST
+840 V
-845 TTENLKETAKS
+845 
-856 KWNTMCNTINSRTGT
+856 
-871 FKSNVQSKWNDMK
+871 K
-884 SRVGTTVNNL
+884 SRI
-894 SSDAKSMFN
+894 SDLVSNAKSMF
-903 SMYNNLN
+903 SDMYNNLN
-910 TMTNGGLDKIHSKWH
+910 NMTGGALDKIKNAWDKLWSNIINGIKSAV
-925 DTWTKIGSI
+925 KSVGS
-934 VKGAV
+934 
-939 RNVGNSVVDVVN
+939 NVSDMVN
-951 GAIKPLNKM
+951 NVIKPINSM
-960 LDGIKDGVNWVLDK
+960 LDGVKDGVNWVLDK
-974 FGASKWRGFSI
+974 FGASKWSGFKI
-985 PTVAHFAKGGT
+985 PLVHFAKGGT

-1038 AGTQILD
+1038 EGTQILD
-1045 GENSKALAT
+1045 GENSKALAE

-1086 DIISHPIKFMEKVLK
+1086 DIISHPIQFMEKVLK

-1110 KFASTLISHAPTFF
+1110 KFASTLISHAPSFF

-1144 STGGNGVSYGSA
+1144 STGGNGVSYGAA

-1161 AGVARWRPVIIE
+1161 AGVARWRPVIID
-1173 AFKNLGQD
+1173 AFKQLGQND
-1181 NPPDWKVQ
+1181 PPEWKIQ

-1248 QLMAAIYC
+1248 QIMAAIYC

-1360 SSNGINTNSLYQQM
+1360 SNNGINTNGLYQQM

>member
-21 AQKSMRQLNNDINST
+21 ASKSVRQLNNDINST

-120 QKSLQY
+120 EKSLQY

-176 KQQYEIQENELGQL
+176 KQQYEIQETELGQL
-190 KTKLND
+190 RTKLND
-196 LNSSYKKAQTELNNI
+196 LNSSYKKAQAELNNI

-218 SDAYSEQK
+218 SDAYTEQK

-240 SDLTK
+240 SDLVK
-245 QETRLNQTA
+245 QQTRLNQTA
-254 TSMAKARTKTSE
+254 TDMAKAKNKTND

-272 KIPKSVTTE
+272 KIPKSVTTT
-281 IKAKTEKATSGIKTF
+281 IKANTEKATSGIKTF

-309 ANVAMAGLNAVGDN
+309 ANIAMAGLNAVGDN

-344 GASADDSKKAM
+344 GASADDSKKSM
-355 ATLKQGVDGL
+355 ETLKQGVDGL

-512 LTSVIGGFDQLSKNL
+512 LTSIIGGFDQLSKNL

-535 INKLSSHFKSFG
+535 INKLSSNFKNFG
-547 DTAGKAIAGLA
+547 DTAGKAIAGLG
-558 PTIKKLTPLFN
+558 PTIQKLTPMFN

-630 FIVDLV
+630 FIADLV
-636 VDICKK
+636 IDICKK
-642 FNKLCDV
+642 FNKFCDV
-649 LRTVVKA
+649 LRTVIKA
-656 VKEMVSNVKSK
+656 VKEMVSNVKEK

-700 SAKFNELKDQAKSK
+700 SAKFNELKDQAKDK

-723 SKWNAMCTT
+723 SK
-732 ISNKTMDFK
+732 FE
-741 NDIQTKWKDMKEKV
+741 DMKG
-755 STTTENLKE
+755 SL
-764 TAKQKWNTMCTN
+764 
-776 IKTFTDNF
+776 TD
-784 KSSIQTKW
+784 KASSLRDRVTDRF
-792 NNMKSKVSEI
+792 NNMK
-802 TENLKETAKTKWN
+802 
-815 TMCTNI
+815 
-821 KSFTDNFKSSIQS
+821 DN
-834 KWNDMK
+834 
-840 SKVST
+840 V
-845 TTENLKETAKS
+845 
-856 KWNTMCNTINSRTGT
+856 
-871 FKSNVQSKWNDMK
+871 K
-884 SRVGTTVNNL
+884 SRI
-894 SSDAKSMFN
+894 SDLVSNAKSMF
-903 SMYNNLN
+903 SDMYNNLN
-910 TMTNGGLDKIHSKWH
+910 SMTGGALDKIKNAWDRLWSNIINGIKSAV
-925 DTWTKIGSI
+925 KSVGS
-934 VKGAV
+934 
-939 RNVGNSVVDVVN
+939 NVSDMVN
-951 GAIKPLNKM
+951 NVIKPINSM
-960 LDGIKDGVNWVLDK
+960 LDGVKDGVNWVLDK
-974 FGASKWRGFSI
+974 FGASKWKGFKI
-985 PTVAHFAKGGT
+985 PLVHFAKGGT

-1002 AMVNDSGTSNYREMF
+1002 AVVNDSGTSNYREMF

-1038 AGTQILD
+1038 EGTQILD
-1045 GENSKALAT
+1045 GENSKALAE
-1054 MMNIPHFKDGTKD
+1054 MMNIPHFKDGTD
-1067 KNIFEK
+1067 NKNLFEK
-1073 IFDKGKDIMEDIG
+1073 IFDKGKDILDDIG

-1101 KYLHVNTAI
+1101 KYLHVNTGI

-1161 AGVARWRPVIIE
+1161 AGVQRWKPVIIE

-1248 QLMAAIYC
+1248 QIMAAIYC

-1360 SSNGINTNSLYQQM
+1360 SSNGINTNGLYQQM

>member
-12 TKIKMDTTE
+12 TKIKLDTTE
-21 AQKSMRQLNNDINST
+21 ASKSMRQLNNDINST

-156 KEWQA
+156 KEWKA
-161 NQEEIKQ
+161 NEEEIKQ

-196 LNSSYKKAQTELNNI
+196 LNSSYKKAQEELNSI

-226 QKMNNLKSA
+226 QKMSSLKSA

-240 SDLTK
+240 SDLIK
-245 QETRLNQTA
+245 QQTRLNQTA
-254 TSMAKARTKTSE
+254 TDMAKAKNKTND
-266 LSESYH
+266 LSESYR
-272 KIPKSVTTE
+272 KIPKSVTTT
-281 IKAKTEKATSGIKTF
+281 IKANTEKATSGIKTF

-344 GASADDSKKAM
+344 GASADDSKKSM
-355 ATLKQGVDGL
+355 ETLKQGVDGL

-425 VDLQSW
+425 VDMQSW
-431 KTLQETMPASLQKV
+431 KTLEETMPASLQKV

-455 TQELYKKLQSGEITM
+455 TQELYKKLQSGQITM

-512 LTSVIGGFDQLSKNL
+512 LTSIIGGLDQLSKNL

-535 INKLSSHFKSFG
+535 INKLSSNFKNFG
-547 DTAGKAIAGLA
+547 DTAGKAIAGLG
-558 PTIKKLTPLFN
+558 PTIKKLTPMFN

-583 PIINAVKDSFD
+583 PIINAVKDSFA

-630 FIVDLV
+630 FVADLV
-636 VDICKK
+636 IDICKK
-642 FNKLCDV
+642 FNKFCDV
-649 LRTVVKA
+649 IRTVIKA
-656 VKEMVSNVKSK
+656 VKDMVTNVKAK

-688 IKDKANDLKSKV
+688 IKSKASDLKSKV
-700 SAKFNELKDQAKSK
+700 VSKFNELKNQAKTT

-723 SKWNAMCTT
+723 SK
-732 ISNKTMDFK
+732 F
-741 NDIQTKWKDMKEKV
+741 E
-755 STTTENLKE
+755 
-764 TAKQKWNTMCTN
+764 
-776 IKTFTDNF
+776 
-784 KSSIQTKW
+784 
-792 NNMKSKVSEI
+792 
-802 TENLKETAKTKWN
+802 
-815 TMCTNI
+815 
-821 KSFTDNFKSSIQS
+821 
-834 KWNDMK
+834 DMK
-840 SKVST
+840 SSLSDKAST
-845 TTENLKETAKS
+845 LRDRVTDRFNSMKDNVKS
-856 KWNTMCNTINSRTGT
+856 KISDLV
-871 FKSNVQSKWNDMK
+871 SN
-884 SRVGTTVNNL
+884 
-894 SSDAKSMFN
+894 AKSMF
-903 SMYNNLN
+903 SDMYNNLN
-910 TMTNGGLDKIHSKWH
+910 NMTGGALDKIKNAW
-925 DTWTKIGSI
+925 DKLWTNIINGIKSAVKSVGS
-934 VKGAV
+934 
-939 RNVGNSVVDVVN
+939 NVSDMVN
-951 GAIKPLNKM
+951 NVIKPINSM
-960 LDGIKDGVNWVLDK
+960 LDGVKDGVNWVLDK
-974 FGASKWRGFSI
+974 FGASKWSGFKI
-985 PTVAHFAKGGT
+985 PLVHFAKGGT

-1029 QRDLITYLP
+1029 QRNLITYLP
-1038 AGTQILD
+1038 EGTQILD

-1054 MMNIPHFKDGTKD
+1054 MMNIPHFKDGTD
-1067 KNIFEK
+1067 NKNLFEK
-1073 IFDKGKDIMEDIG
+1073 IFDKGKDILEDIG
-1086 DIISHPIKFMEKVLK
+1086 DIIAHPIKFMEKVLK

-1314 TVNKL
+1314 TINKL

-1360 SSNGINTNSLYQQM
+1360 SNNGINTNGLYQQM

>member
-196 LNSSYKKAQTELNNI
+196 LNSSYKKAQSELNSI

-226 QKMNNLKSA
+226 QKMSGLKSA

-240 SDLTK
+240 SDLVK
-245 QETRLNQTA
+245 QQTRLNQTA
-254 TSMAKARTKTSE
+254 TDMAKAKNKTND

-272 KIPKSVTTE
+272 KIPKSVTTN
-281 IKAKTEKATSGIKTF
+281 IKANTKKATSGIKTF

-355 ATLKQGVDGL
+355 STLKQGVDGL

-492 QATDGIGTAMANLK
+492 QATNGIGTAMANLK

-547 DTAGKAIAGLA
+547 DTAGKAIAGLG

-583 PIINAVKDSFD
+583 PIINAVKDSFA

-630 FIVDLV
+630 FIADLV
-636 VDICKK
+636 IDICKK
-642 FNKLCDV
+642 FNKFCDV
-649 LRTVVKA
+649 IRTVIKA
-656 VKEMVSNVKSK
+656 VKDMVNNVKAK

-688 IKDKANDLKSKV
+688 IKSKASDLKSKV
-700 SAKFNELKDQAKSK
+700 VSKFNELKNQAKSK

-723 SKWNAMCTT
+723 SK
-732 ISNKTMDFK
+732 FE
-741 NDIQTKWKDMKEKV
+741 DMKG
-755 STTTENLKE
+755 SLTTKASSLRDRV
-764 TAKQKWNTMCTN
+764 
-776 IKTFTDNF
+776 TDRF
-784 KSSIQTKW
+784 
-792 NNMKSKVSEI
+792 NNMKDSV
-802 TENLKETAKTKWN
+802 
-815 TMCTNI
+815 
-821 KSFTDNFKSSIQS
+821 
-834 KWNDMK
+834 
-840 SKVST
+840 
-845 TTENLKETAKS
+845 
-856 KWNTMCNTINSRTGT
+856 
-871 FKSNVQSKWNDMK
+871 K
-884 SRVGTTVNNL
+884 SRI
-894 SSDAKSMFN
+894 SDLVSNAKSMF
-903 SMYNNLN
+903 SDMYNNLN
-910 TMTNGGLDKIHSKWH
+910 NMTGGALDKIKNAWDRLWSNIINGIKSAV
-925 DTWTKIGSI
+925 KSVGS
-934 VKGAV
+934 
-939 RNVGNSVVDVVN
+939 NVSDMVN
-951 GAIKPLNKM
+951 NVIKPINSM
-960 LDGIKDGVNWVLDK
+960 LDGVKDGVNWVLDK
-974 FGASKWRGFSI
+974 FGASKWKGFKI
-985 PTVAHFAKGGT
+985 PLVHFAKGGT

-1038 AGTQILD
+1038 EGTQILD

-1067 KNIFEK
+1067 KNIFEN

-1248 QLMAAIYC
+1248 QIMAAIYC

-1360 SSNGINTNSLYQQM
+1360 SSNGINTNGLYQQM

>member
-176 KQQYEIQENELGQL
+176 KQQYEIQETELGQL

-226 QKMNNLKSA
+226 QKMSGLKSA

-240 SDLTK
+240 SDLVK
-245 QETRLNQTA
+245 QQTRLNQTA
-254 TSMAKARTKTSE
+254 TDMAKAKNKTND

-272 KIPKSVTTE
+272 KIPKSVTTT
-281 IKAKTEKATSGIKTF
+281 IKANTKKATSGIKTF

-344 GASADDSKKAM
+344 GASADDSKKSM
-355 ATLKQGVDGL
+355 ETLKQGVDGL

-482 GANGFHEQAK
+482 GANGFHAQAK

-512 LTSVIGGFDQLSKNL
+512 LTSIIGGLDQLSKNL

-535 INKLSSHFKSFG
+535 INKLSSNFKNFG
-547 DTAGKAIAGLA
+547 DTAGKAIAGLG
-558 PTIKKLTPLFN
+558 PTIKKLTPMFN

-583 PIINAVKDSFD
+583 PIINAVKDSFA

-636 VDICKK
+636 IDICKK
-642 FNKLCDV
+642 FNKFCDV
-649 LRTVVKA
+649 IRTVVKA
-656 VKEMVSNVKSK
+656 VKDMVSNVKAK

-688 IKDKANDLKSKV
+688 IKDKASDLKAKV
-700 SAKFNELKDQAKSK
+700 SAKFNELKNQAKSK

-723 SKWNAMCTT
+723 SK
-732 ISNKTMDFK
+732 FE
-741 NDIQTKWKDMKEKV
+741 DMKGSLTDKASSLRDRVTDRFNSMKDNVKDKV
-755 STTTENLKE
+755 KDL
-764 TAKQKWNTMCTN
+764 
-776 IKTFTDNF
+776 
-784 KSSIQTKW
+784 
-792 NNMKSKVSEI
+792 VS
-802 TENLKETAKTKWN
+802 N
-815 TMCTNI
+815 
-821 KSFTDNFKSSIQS
+821 
-834 KWNDMK
+834 
-840 SKVST
+840 
-845 TTENLKETAKS
+845 
-856 KWNTMCNTINSRTGT
+856 
-871 FKSNVQSKWNDMK
+871 
-884 SRVGTTVNNL
+884 
-894 SSDAKSMFN
+894 AKSMF
-903 SMYNNLN
+903 SGMYNNLN
-910 TMTNGGLDKIHSKWH
+910 NMTGGALDKIKNAWDKLWSNIINGIKSAV
-925 DTWTKIGSI
+925 KSVGS
-934 VKGAV
+934 
-939 RNVGNSVVDVVN
+939 NVSDMVN
-951 GAIKPLNKM
+951 NVIKPINSM
-960 LDGIKDGVNWVLDK
+960 LDGVKDGVNWVLDK
-974 FGASKWRGFSI
+974 FGASKWSGFKI
-985 PTVAHFAKGGT
+985 PLVHFAKGGT

-1054 MMNIPHFKDGTKD
+1054 MMNIPHFKDGTD
-1067 KNIFEK
+1067 NKNLFEK

-1161 AGVARWRPVIIE
+1161 AGVQRWKPVIIE

-1248 QLMAAIYC
+1248 QIMAAIYC

-1360 SSNGINTNSLYQQM
+1360 SSNGINTNGLYQQM

>member
-196 LNSSYKKAQTELNNI
+196 LNSSYKKAQTELNSI

-226 QKMNNLKSA
+226 QKMNTLKSA

-240 SDLTK
+240 SDLVK
-245 QETRLNQTA
+245 QQTRLNQTA
-254 TSMAKARTKTSE
+254 TDMAKAKNKTND

-272 KIPKSVTTE
+272 KIPKSVTTT
-281 IKAKTEKATSGIKTF
+281 IKANTEKATSGIKTF

-344 GASADDSKKAM
+344 GASADDSKKSM
-355 ATLKQGVDGL
+355 ETLKQGVDGL

-399 FLASHASSEDASR
+399 FLASHASAEDASR

-425 VDLQSW
+425 VDMQSW
-431 KTLQETMPASLQKV
+431 KTLEETMPASLQKV

-482 GANGFHEQAK
+482 GANGFHAQAK

-512 LTSVIGGFDQLSKNL
+512 LTSIIGGFDQLSKNL

-535 INKLSSHFKSFG
+535 INKLSSNFKNFG

-558 PTIKKLTPLFN
+558 PTIKKLTPMFN

-630 FIVDLV
+630 FIADLV
-636 VDICKK
+636 IDICKK
-642 FNKLCDV
+642 FNKFCDV
-649 LRTVVKA
+649 IRTVIKA
-656 VKEMVSNVKSK
+656 VKDMVSNVKAK

-682 GDMVSS
+682 GDMVNS
-688 IKDKANDLKSKV
+688 IKSKASDLKSKV
-700 SAKFNELKDQAKSK
+700 VSKFNELKNQAKSK

-723 SKWNAMCTT
+723 SK
-732 ISNKTMDFK
+732 FE
-741 NDIQTKWKDMKEKV
+741 DMKG
-755 STTTENLKE
+755 SL
-764 TAKQKWNTMCTN
+764 
-776 IKTFTDNF
+776 TD
-784 KSSIQTKW
+784 KASSLRDRVTDRF
-792 NNMKSKVSEI
+792 NSMKDSV
-802 TENLKETAKTKWN
+802 
-815 TMCTNI
+815 
-821 KSFTDNFKSSIQS
+821 
-834 KWNDMK
+834 
-840 SKVST
+840 
-845 TTENLKETAKS
+845 
-856 KWNTMCNTINSRTGT
+856 
-871 FKSNVQSKWNDMK
+871 K
-884 SRVGTTVNNL
+884 SRI
-894 SSDAKSMFN
+894 SDLVSNAKSMF
-903 SMYNNLN
+903 SDMYNNLN
-910 TMTNGGLDKIHSKWH
+910 NMTGGALDKIKNAWDKLWSNIINGIKSAV
-925 DTWTKIGSI
+925 KSVGS
-934 VKGAV
+934 
-939 RNVGNSVVDVVN
+939 NVADMVN
-951 GAIKPLNKM
+951 NVIKPINSM
-960 LDGIKDGVNWVLDK
+960 LDGVKDGVNWVLDK
-974 FGASKWRGFSI
+974 FGASKWKGFKI
-985 PTVAHFAKGGT
+985 PLVHFAKGGT

-1002 AMVNDSGTSNYREMF
+1002 AMVNDSGTSSYREMF

-1038 AGTQILD
+1038 EGTQILD

-1086 DIISHPIKFMEKVLK
+1086 DIIAHPIKFMEKVLK

-1110 KFASTLISHAPTFF
+1110 KFASTLVTHAPTFF

-1181 NPPDWKVQ
+1181 NPPDWKIQ

-1248 QLMAAIYC
+1248 QIMAAIYC

-1360 SSNGINTNSLYQQM
+1360 SNNGINTNGLYQQM

>member
-21 AQKSMRQLNNDINST
+21 ASKSMRQLNNDINST

-176 KQQYEIQENELGQL
+176 KQQYEIQETELGQL

-218 SDAYSEQK
+218 SDAYTEQK
-226 QKMNNLKSA
+226 QKMSGLKSA

-240 SDLTK
+240 SDLVK
-245 QETRLNQTA
+245 QQTRLNQTA

-272 KIPKSVTTE
+272 KIPKSVTTT
-281 IKAKTEKATSGIKTF
+281 IKANTKKATSGIKTF

-344 GASADDSKKAM
+344 GASADDSKKSM
-355 ATLKQGVDGL
+355 ETLKQGVDGL

-399 FLASHASSEDASR
+399 FLASHASAEDASR

-425 VDLQSW
+425 VDMQSW
-431 KTLQETMPASLQKV
+431 KTLEETMPASLQKV

-455 TQELYKKLQSGEITM
+455 TQELYKKLQSGQITM

-482 GANGFHEQAK
+482 GANGFHAQAK

-512 LTSVIGGFDQLSKNL
+512 LTSIIGGFDQLSKNL

-535 INKLSSHFKSFG
+535 INKLSSNFKNFG
-547 DTAGKAIAGLA
+547 DTAGKAIAGLG
-558 PTIKKLTPLFN
+558 PTIKKLTPMFN

-642 FNKLCDV
+642 FNKFCDV
-649 LRTVVKA
+649 IRTVIKA
-656 VKEMVSNVKSK
+656 VKDMVNNVKAK

-688 IKDKANDLKSKV
+688 IKSKASDLKSKV
-700 SAKFNELKDQAKSK
+700 VSKFNELKNQAKSK

-723 SKWNAMCTT
+723 SK
-732 ISNKTMDFK
+732 FE
-741 NDIQTKWKDMKEKV
+741 DMKG
-755 STTTENLKE
+755 SL
-764 TAKQKWNTMCTN
+764 
-776 IKTFTDNF
+776 TD
-784 KSSIQTKW
+784 KASSLRDRVTDRF
-792 NNMKSKVSEI
+792 NNMK
-802 TENLKETAKTKWN
+802 N
-815 TMCTNI
+815 
-821 KSFTDNFKSSIQS
+821 
-834 KWNDMK
+834 
-840 SKVST
+840 
-845 TTENLKETAKS
+845 
-856 KWNTMCNTINSRTGT
+856 
-871 FKSNVQSKWNDMK
+871 NVK
-884 SRVGTTVNNL
+884 SRI
-894 SSDAKSMFN
+894 SDLVSNAKSMF
-903 SMYNNLN
+903 SDMYNNLN
-910 TMTNGGLDKIHSKWH
+910 NMTGGALDKIKNAWDKLWSNIINGIKSAV
-925 DTWTKIGSI
+925 KSVGS
-934 VKGAV
+934 
-939 RNVGNSVVDVVN
+939 NVSDMVN
-951 GAIKPLNKM
+951 NVIKPINSM
-960 LDGIKDGVNWVLDK
+960 LDGVKDGVNWVLDK
-974 FGASKWRGFSI
+974 FGASKWKGFKI
-985 PTVAHFAKGGT
+985 PLVHFAKGGT
-996 VGGGTM
+996 VGGATM

-1086 DIISHPIKFMEKVLK
+1086 DIISHPIKFMERVLK
-1101 KYLHVNTAI
+1101 KYLHVNTAV
-1110 KFASTLISHAPTFF
+1110 KFASTLITHAPTFF

-1161 AGVARWRPVIIE
+1161 AGVARWKPVIIE

-1181 NPPDWKVQ
+1181 NPPDWKIQ

-1360 SSNGINTNSLYQQM
+1360 SNNGINTNGLYQQM